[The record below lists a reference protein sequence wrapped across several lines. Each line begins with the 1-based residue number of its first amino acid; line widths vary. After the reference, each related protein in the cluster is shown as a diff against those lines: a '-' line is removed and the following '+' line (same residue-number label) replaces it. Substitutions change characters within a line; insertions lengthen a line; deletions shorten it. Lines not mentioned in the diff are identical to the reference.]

1 MCCFWFTHGNMSQLL
16 FLVSQSMNS
25 TFEIGL
31 QNVVINGGV
40 LLGLGGHEGLSDFPK
55 SLTFP
60 SCCDCLQADGQG
72 VCLWCLV

>member
-1 MCCFWFTHGNMSQLL
+1 
-16 FLVSQSMNS
+16 MNS

-40 LLGLGGHEGLSDFPK
+40 LLGLGGHEGLSDFPE

-60 SCCDCLQADGQG
+60 SCCGCPQADGLCWAGG
-72 VCLWCLV
+72 VFVVFGLSCGEPHDP